1 MDFNEQ
7 NWMIPPSSI
16 GLDDKIFRLVKAL
29 YSLKQAPLQCF
40 EKLGPVLASLGF
52 VYLSYEPYV
61 FINVML
67 NIILLVFLNNI
78 TTVGLKLQIKILI
91 EYL

>member
-16 GLDDKIFRLVKAL
+16 GLDSKIFRLDKAL
-29 YSLKQAPLQCF
+29 YSLKQGPLQWF
-40 EKLGPVLASLGF
+40 EKLGPVLAHIGF
-52 VYLSYEPYV
+52 VYLSYEPCV

-78 TTVGLKLQIKILI
+78 TTVGLKL
-91 EYL
+91 